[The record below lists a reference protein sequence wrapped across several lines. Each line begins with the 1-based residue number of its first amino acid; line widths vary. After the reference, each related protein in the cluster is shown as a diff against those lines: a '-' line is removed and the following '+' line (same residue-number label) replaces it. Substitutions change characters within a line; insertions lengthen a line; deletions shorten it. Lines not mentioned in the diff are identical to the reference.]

1 MTEHDITGWFSTTI
15 LMILVRSGSF
25 LCTLRGVEKLRQK
38 TLRNRIITNGE

>member
-25 LCTLRGVEKLRQK
+25 LCTLRGVESFVKKPFVTVQQ
-38 TLRNRIITNGE
+38 